1 MNTDII
7 LKTFIFENDSIRILG
22 EPGQPWFVAKDICN
36 LLKLSNVSQMTSNI
50 PEKWKGI
57 WITDTPNGGGKQS
70 VITISEPAVYQII
83 MRSTKKDTEKFRD
96 WICEDVIPSLRKN
109 GEYKIQSELEE
120 KNKEIQ
126 HLNRLLKRKLK
137 KTHKKGNSVYVVK
150 NPDIDNKF
158 KIGSTKDIDQ
168 RLKNYEGSTPH
179 EYELLFHQYIEPMKA
194 VEEILLFILDKYRCE
209 SEIKGSKKR
218 EWLKIDSDTIITEI
232 NELCEYIISRR
243 KDHDED
249 YSDNQELLPD
259 ENQEI
264 ENENMLKCIECKEN
278 KDLCEYYDR
287 FENTS
292 GKEYICKKCYVQR
305 QLKARANKIEERTKE
320 NKRKCRKCR
329 FVHDISM
336 YQEHPTS
343 KDGLSY
349 VCNNCTSKMVVH
361 RTEKPCSMCKVVK
374 SLDGYNNCSTSS
386 DGKFAYCR
394 ECTKIKNS
402 QYKAKIR
409 KKLNVVLE

>member
-1 MNTDII
+1 MNTDIV
-7 LKTFIFENDSIRILG
+7 LRDFIFNDSSVRVTG
-22 EPGQPWFVAKDICN
+22 TPDNPWFVAKDICCI
-36 LLKLSNVSQMTSNI
+36 LGLSNITEATRII
-50 PEKWKGI
+50 PDKWKSSEI
-57 WITDTPNGGGKQS
+57 LKTCNRKANMLI
-70 VITISEPAVYQII
+70 ISEPGLYQLII
-83 MRSTKKDTEKFRD
+83 KSTKPEALAFRD
-96 WICEDVIPSLRKN
+96 WVFEKVIPTIRMT
-109 GEYKIQSELEE
+109 GEYRIKSELEE

-168 RLKNYEGSTPH
+168 RLKNYESSTPH

-194 VEEILLFILDKYRCE
+194 IEEILLFILDKYRCE

-218 EWLKIDSDTIITEI
+218 EWLEIDSDTIITEI

-243 KDHDED
+243 KDHDENYD
-249 YSDNQELLPD
+249 ENQEIPEEND

-264 ENENMLKCIECKEN
+264 ENENMLKCIDCKEN
-278 KDLCEYYDR
+278 KELCEYYDR

-305 QLKARANKIEERTKE
+305 QLKARASKIEERTKE
-320 NKRKCRKCR
+320 NKRKCRKCK

-349 VCNNCTSKMVVH
+349 VCTNCTSKMVVH

-374 SLDGYNNCSTSS
+374 SLDNYNNCSTSS

-394 ECTKIKNS
+394 DCTKIKNA

-409 KKLNVVLE
+409 KK